1 MIRRKTPKQREERGG
16 GLATA
21 ASSLA
26 EFLRSEGSRIVRL
39 AIHHERVA
47 VPDSGSYARRRL
59 KKVFR
64 ERVAVLGRL
73 LDSYG
78 ESGVRLFG
86 EMLRARA
93 AELANA
99 GLGIQV
105 LLDEQAAFHQAL
117 VDVWANERGAL
128 PAHVSRLLSD
138 ILSESMLHASDV
150 WVRRRRIEGDA
161 FREVALLQIVVES
174 LDEAIMVFEVDGTVS
189 FVTEA
194 LERVAGVSP
203 MQVVDV
209 PADDLLGVIASLQ
222 LRDPQG
228 RRVATHQLPWRRA
241 LLAGQAIHEEALH
254 LRRPDTGR
262 EGVVELYA
270 NPVRTEDGRLR
281 GVIVTLRDR
290 TERHRVFLELEQSYS
305 DLRRMHQRMLTRS
318 HLETVGT
325 LVQGAVHALN
335 NQLNVLMM
343 KARHVQD
350 KTGHEGAQGALML
363 AAQEMAGVL
372 ERLQNFAQPPYER
385 PPVPVSLAD
394 AVRETRALTHAEFG
408 PTSAVRLVTKL
419 PPLPDVLAQPELLVE
434 LLTSVVLIARDL
446 AAGGHRLH
454 LEAERQNDEIEVS
467 LRAGGRKVGALN
479 GKSLER
485 PAESDDENRLALPT
499 VKELLERWGGRLIV
513 GDPGDEGRLVS
524 LVFKIAPRTRPQ
536 PEEERRQA
544 AEPVRNP
551 TVLVVDDDR
560 DNAEV
565 LTEVL
570 HESGLEARTVFSGT
584 QAIVDAEEH
593 APDVVFLDLH
603 LPDMPGWDV
612 ARELKERHPS
622 VRIAVVSGLATPGAP
637 EEREVD
643 AVFRKPVDASRL
655 VDFVYG

>member
-1 MIRRKTPKQREERGG
+1 MTTA
-16 GLATA
+16 ATA
-21 ASSLA
+21 LA
-26 EFLRSEGSRIVRL
+26 EFLRTDGARVVKLAVR
-39 AIHHERVA
+39 HERVA
-47 VPDSGSYARRRL
+47 VPDSSNYARRRL

-64 ERVAVLGRL
+64 ERVVVLSRL
-73 LDSYG
+73 LDSYDDA
-78 ESGVRLFG
+78 GVRLFG
-86 EMLRARA
+86 EMLRGRF

-99 GLGIQV
+99 GLGMQV
-105 LLDEQAAFHQAL
+105 LLDEQAAFYQAL
-117 VDVWANERGAL
+117 VDVWADERGPL
-128 PAHVSRLLSD
+128 PAHVSKLLSD
-138 ILSESMLHASDV
+138 ILAESMFHASDV

-174 LDEAIMVFEVDGTVS
+174 LDEAIMVFEIDGTVS

-203 MQVVDV
+203 VQVVDV
-209 PADDLLGVIASLQ
+209 PAEDLLDIIASLQ

-228 RRVATHQLPWRRA
+228 RKVPTHELPWRRA
-241 LLAGQAIHEEALH
+241 LLTGQAVHEEALH
-254 LRRPDTGR
+254 LRRLDTGE

-270 NPVRTEDGRLR
+270 NPVRAEDGRLR
-281 GVIVTLRDR
+281 GIIVTLRDR
-290 TERHRVFLELEQSYS
+290 TERHRIFLELERSYS

-343 KARHVQD
+343 KARHVLD
-350 KTGHEGAQGALML
+350 KSGHDGSQAALVL

-394 AVRETRALTHAEFG
+394 AVREARALTHAEFG

-454 LEAERQNDEIEVS
+454 LEAERRGDEIEVS
-467 LRAGGRKVGALN
+467 LRAGGRKVGALDAA
-479 GKSLER
+479 LEQ
-485 PAESDDENRLALPT
+485 AGEEDEENRLTLPT
-499 VKELLERWGGRLIV
+499 AQELVERWGGRLTV
-513 GDPGDEGRLVS
+513 GDESDEGRLIS
-524 LVFKIAPRTRPQ
+524 LVLKVANRPRATPERETRS
-536 PEEERRQA
+536 EGEVA
-544 AEPVRNP
+544 RNP